1 MSRGDANELLF
12 DEVATSRS
20 PANSRS
26 ANPTEFPSLLFRT
39 RSGNFLIFFP
49 RIHKNT
55 GQPTLNASAEVIG
68 DLIMEIVLSQWR
80 EGFVEAMDAQEFGQ
94 IADKLAG
101 DVVALKAG
109 CLDGQEK

>member
-1 MSRGDANELLF
+1 MVTQMSCSSTKWLQVDHLQKVGPQIQRNFHHYFSVRGR
-12 DEVATSRS
+12 V
-20 PANSRS
+20 
-26 ANPTEFPSLLFRT
+26 
-39 RSGNFLIFFP
+39 IFECFFT